1 MGAAFPAARQT
12 ASRRPSVRI
21 GIVTTALLL
30 LLTSVARSDEAPAR
44 ELSPPGS
51 VYRVKV
57 SVVDTPAGAS
67 VLAGYDVAG
76 RDLREG
82 WVEVI
87 TDRGGLLRL
96 GDLNLRYEIIEER
109 TSGAVGRAPSGGGL
123 ADTAY
128 TDLNEL
134 EAFLNRVVADHPA
147 IARLEVIGTSI
158 EGRPIRA
165 MMISDNAAEDEDE
178 LTVLLNGGHHPREV
192 MTHEAVMD
200 IIDYLTDNYGIDPQA
215 TALVDAYQIWCVP
228 LVNPDGLELVFNE
241 DNFWRKNARDND
253 DNGRITWKD
262 GVDVNRNYEW
272 GWGNQCL
279 GSSGT
284 RSQATYRGPAEATE
298 PEARAMI
305 DLGRRLR
312 PVFYVEYHSYGEDVF
327 YAMGCDPVVFSPQLS
342 TIPEPDSN
350 VARVIA
356 EDYASR
362 IVQADGQ
369 PGFVPAPFGNRVD
382 GIGRDHHAHESGSVA
397 FVTELNN
404 STEGGFQPDFAT
416 WRDATVIG
424 QRPGWLWLIERI
436 GGPAIGGHVRD
447 ATTGEPLAADI
458 ALDELT
464 LPDGRRLTSRGDTGR
479 FHLIVVPGSY
489 TLRVSA
495 PAYVEATIQ
504 IDVGESWQPLEVAL
518 TPSGAARV
526 VFDDFEDALTA
537 AAWTAGSA
545 DDTAT
550 TGIWEWGEPEGTH
563 SGDVPSG
570 TLRICAPALDRTPGE
585 GRYAFVTGNA
595 PAAEIEQNDVDGG
608 VTHLISPVFDLDDRY
623 AVELSWQQWLC
634 KDPSDPL
641 DALALDVSTD
651 DGQSWIELGTW
662 TDSSSA
668 GAAAQSWIPVR
679 LRLDDFARPG
689 SMTRLRFRV
698 SDDGPDNAVEA
709 AVDDLEIRGFSLK
722 TQGRV
727 GGLRF
732 TDPAATTFEWQAVL
746 GADDAVYEIVRG
758 DLANLVRD
766 ADAIDVGPL
775 TCLAADVSGTAS
787 MAPAI
792 AENPPPGVGW
802 FYLARFRLGY
812 SEGLWGSGSN
822 GELREGSAGCAVG
835 E

>member
-1 MGAAFPAARQT
+1 M
-12 ASRRPSVRI
+12 RRSSARI
-21 GIVTTALLL
+21 GVAITALLFA
-30 LLTSVARSDEAPAR
+30 LTGVARSDEAPSR
-44 ELSPPGS
+44 ESS
-51 VYRVKV
+51 ASRSIYRVKV
-57 SVVDTPAGAS
+57 TVIDAAADLSL
-67 VLAGYDVAG
+67 LAGYDVAG
-76 RDLREG
+76 RDLKEG

-87 TDRGGLLRL
+87 TDRDGLLRL
-96 GDLNLRYEIIEER
+96 VELQLPFEIVEER
-109 TSGAVGRAPSGGGL
+109 PSDAAGRAPPGGGL

-128 TDLNEL
+128 TDLSEL
-134 EAFLNRVVADHPA
+134 EAFLTQVAADHPT
-147 IARLEVIGTSI
+147 IARLEVIGTSVQ
-158 EGRPIRA
+158 GRPIRA
-165 MMISDNAAEDEDE
+165 MMISDNAAQDEDE
-178 LTVLLNGGHHPREV
+178 LTVLFNGGHHPREV

-200 IIDYLTDNYGIDPQA
+200 IIGFLTDNYGNDPQV

-228 LVNPDGLELVFNE
+228 LVNPDGLELVFTE
-241 DNFWRKNARDND
+241 DIYWRKNARDND
-253 DNGRITWKD
+253 ENGRITWKD

-284 RSQATYRGPAEATE
+284 RSEATYRGPAEATE

-305 DLGRRLR
+305 DLGRRIR

-327 YAMGCDPVVFSPQLS
+327 YAMGCDPVVFSPRLS
-342 TIPEPDSN
+342 TVPGPDSN
-350 VARVIA
+350 IARVIA

-369 PGFVPAPFGNRVD
+369 PGFIAAPFGNRVD
-382 GIGRDHHAHESGSVA
+382 GIGRDHHAHENGSVA
-397 FVTELNN
+397 FVTELNT
-404 STEGGFQPDFAT
+404 SAEGGFQPDFAT

-424 QRPGWLWLIERI
+424 QRPGWLWLIERS

-447 ATTGEPLAADI
+447 AQTGEPLAADI

-464 LPDGRRLTSRGDTGR
+464 LPDGRRLASRGDTGR
-479 FHLIVVPGSY
+479 FHLIVVPGNY

-495 PAYVEATIQ
+495 PGYAEATIQ
-504 IDVGESWQPLEVAL
+504 VDVVESWQPLEVAL

-526 VFDDFEDALTA
+526 VFDDFEDALTVA
-537 AAWTAGSA
+537 DWTAGSI

-550 TGIWEWGEPEGTH
+550 AGIWEWGEPESTH

-570 TLRICAPALDRTPGE
+570 TLRICTPALDRTPGE
-585 GRYAFVTGNA
+585 GRHAFVTGN
-595 PAAEIEQNDVDGG
+595 PPGAEIEQGDVDGG
-608 VTHLISPVFDLDDRY
+608 VTQLISPSFDLDGRY

-641 DALALDVSTD
+641 DGLALDVSTD
-651 DGQSWIELGTW
+651 DGQSWIAVGEW
-662 TDSSSA
+662 TASSSTGTA
-668 GAAAQSWIPVR
+668 DQSWIPIR

-689 SMTRLRFRV
+689 PLTRLRFRV

-709 AVDDLEIRGFSLK
+709 AVDDLEIRGFSLES
-722 TQGRV
+722 QGLV

-732 TDPAATTFEWQAVL
+732 TDPAATTLEWQGVP
-746 GADDAVYEIVRG
+746 GADDVVYEIVRG
-758 DLANLVRD
+758 DLANLTPV
-766 ADAIDVGPL
+766 AGAVDVGPL
-775 TCLAADVSGTAS
+775 TCLAADESGTVS
-787 MAPAI
+787 TAPAI
-792 AENPPPGVGW
+792 AEDPPPGVGW

-822 GELREGSAGCAVG
+822 GEPREGSAGCAVG